1 MSNNEVMMSN
11 RGMLLRFAAV
21 LVFALPGAAL
31 AQDLDPQSLREVD
44 DDQTEITYEGR
55 SVDELEDMHVVAG
68 TGQKIGE
75 IEEVLANAEDEIV
88 AVVVE
93 YDDGF
98 LDLGEREVVMPVD
111 QLQFG
116 QEGGEV
122 TTALTD
128 TELESLQV
136 WDD

>member
-1 MSNNEVMMSN
+1 
-11 RGMLLRFAAV
+11 MLSRFAVV
-21 LVFALPGAAL
+21 LAFALPGTAL
-31 AQDLDPQSLREVD
+31 AQDLNPQSLREVD

-55 SVDELEDMHVVAG
+55 SVDELEDTHVVAG

-116 QEGGEV
+116 QEGREV

-128 TELESLQV
+128 TELKSLQV